1 MHLFPRT
8 PRSKYLQWVL
18 LGQKGLSGFQMQMGI
33 FLPTLCCLVTFL
45 TTEFIAGTQ
54 KADSL
59 SFLNLQDLLARQV
72 TAGNEEATVSHLIE
86 KADSFA
92 ASMAIEG
99 SACLKKM
106 VVNERLPTHG
116 TASDSTA
123 QTTWPFM
130 ILEQFISPILHT
142 AFPTGLMMN
151 AEKLT
156 FVECF
161 GCSQMVRLI
170 FSARP

>member
-1 MHLFPRT
+1 MVNTVPCRRIFVFLFLLATMTPASALQAGDNMFPRVGNIERLHSDIDALIPEDAT
-8 PRSKYLQWVL
+8 IEVPQWVL
-18 LGQKGLSGFQMQMGI
+18 LGRKTVWIQMQMGSSS
-33 FLPTLCCLVTFL
+33 TLCCLVTFL

-54 KADSL
+54 KTDSL
-59 SFLNLQDLLARQV
+59 SFLNLPDLLARQV

-92 ASMAIEG
+92 ANMAIEG

-123 QTTWPFM
+123 
-130 ILEQFISPILHT
+130 
-142 AFPTGLMMN
+142 
-151 AEKLT
+151 
-156 FVECF
+156 
-161 GCSQMVRLI
+161 
-170 FSARP
+170 